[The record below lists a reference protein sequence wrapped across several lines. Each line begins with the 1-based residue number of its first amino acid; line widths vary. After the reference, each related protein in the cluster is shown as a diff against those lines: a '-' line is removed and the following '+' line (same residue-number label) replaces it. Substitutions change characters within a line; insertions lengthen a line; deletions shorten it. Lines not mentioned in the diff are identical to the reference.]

1 MEEFVKHTML
11 YDLYGELLTERQR
24 AVYESIVFE
33 DLSLAEAAEQYGISR
48 QAVHDMVRRTS
59 AALEEYEAKLH
70 LMERLLA
77 ARERVGEISR
87 LCAQGAAAPAAAYT
101 GRGAAPA
108 EANTEQAAGPSS
120 GAKSGRTSRESGQ
133 TDAPREAA
141 LERIAALAKE
151 LENLI

>member
-77 ARERVGEISR
+77 ARERVEEISH
-87 LCAQGAAAPAAAYT
+87 LCGQSGAPAGANT
-101 GRGAAPA
+101 GQSAAPA
-108 EANTEQAAGPSS
+108 EANTEQADGPSS
-120 GAKSGRTSRESGQ
+120 GADSGRTSRESGQ